1 MGSFRILRNVELYF
15 LTDVSGKPIGPFFKG
30 QALQEECHSG
40 VDEDSSSGTLFHIDW
55 FIFPEVSEDFI
66 ALSSG

>member
-1 MGSFRILRNVELYF
+1 M
-15 LTDVSGKPIGPFFKG
+15 DVSGKPIGPFFKG

-40 VDEDSSSGTLFHIDW
+40 VDEDSSSGTLFRIDW
-55 FIFPEVSEDFI
+55 FVFAEVSEDFI